1 MEGVSSIV
9 TQILAVFTAFL
20 EWFVDSI
27 GIAMS
32 IFYVAETGLT
42 VIGTITVI
50 GLALAVTLLV
60 AAWIRSLMKNRG

>member
-9 TQILAVFTAFL
+9 TEILAVFTAFL
-20 EWFVDSI
+20 QWFVGSI
-27 GIAMS
+27 ETAVA
-32 IFYVAETGLT
+32 IFYVAGSGLT